1 MHPASK
7 DNDVRLMSIP
17 THQTA
22 LLVCCYRCSLMCS
35 QKVAIVHKG
44 KCGTCA
50 PNQLP
55 GGFPFCAAGDRTGVS
70 PVCGKN
76 GVTYRN
82 SIAAGAASVEA
93 ASTGTCPGSQCGQE
107 VRLLSQRVLTWVRCG
122 SIHTACSVHTW
133 CRDVRMVFQMGALGL
148 QLLATQ
154 HRITKCGRRGKLHI
168 LIC

>member
-1 MHPASK
+1 
-7 DNDVRLMSIP
+7 
-17 THQTA
+17 
-22 LLVCCYRCSLMCS
+22 MCS

-82 SIAAGAASVEA
+82 SIAAGAASVEV

-107 VRLLSQRVLTWVRCG
+107 VRLPCWL
-122 SIHTACSVHTW
+122 
-133 CRDVRMVFQMGALGL
+133 VRMLGSKDHTVAGAEVGTTHWTASLPPNKFYS
-148 QLLATQ
+148 QDEKINECIY
-154 HRITKCGRRGKLHI
+154 RPEF
-168 LIC
+168 